1 MECSEKPVFYNYTG
15 QELAQIRIM
24 PPDEAVRK
32 LVKSIGTLWQSH
44 WMAWAVLKASRHRS
58 EPS

>member
-32 LVKSIGTLWQSH
+32 LVK
-44 WMAWAVLKASRHRS
+44 
-58 EPS
+58 

>member
-1 MECSEKPVFYNYTG
+1 MECSEKPVFHNYTG
-15 QELAQIRIM
+15 QELAQIRIT

-32 LVKSIGTLWQSH
+32 LVKSIGTLWQSR
-44 WMAWAVLKASRHRS
+44 WMAWAALKSSRHRS